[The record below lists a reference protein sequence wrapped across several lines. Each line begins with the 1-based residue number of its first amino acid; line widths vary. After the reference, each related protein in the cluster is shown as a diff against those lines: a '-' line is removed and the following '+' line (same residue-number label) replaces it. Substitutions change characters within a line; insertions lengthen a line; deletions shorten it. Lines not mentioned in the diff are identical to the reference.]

1 MFPIFKPVFINMIIR
16 KKKSCDMF
24 DFGNILF
31 FFFPGF
37 PLWTLNIRLNEIK
50 SARPGHCL
58 STPPLMCDFIR
69 PNADVKQFY
78 RTAVC
83 TQIA

>member
-1 MFPIFKPVFINMIIR
+1 MTFL
-16 KKKSCDMF
+16 
-24 DFGNILF
+24 ILGKT
-31 FFFPGF
+31 FFPPAF
-37 PLWTLNIRLNEIK
+37 PLWTLNIRLNEIR

-83 TQIA
+83 TQIAQNPENYCVVFYPLT